1 MNNKTWLL
9 VILLGFIWGSSF
21 LFTEILLNYINPV
34 LIVFFR
40 VSLASI
46 ILIIYVFFF
55 TNLKFNFSKE
65 ILLTFF
71 TMGLLNNV
79 IPFLLIAFAQE
90 TITGGLASIL
100 NANTSFFTIFLAS
113 LFLKDEKLTN
123 YRLFGIIIG
132 IIGVVVI
139 VGFENLSEF
148 KNYNFGIVLML
159 FSCLSYSFAGIFAK
173 TKLTNIH
180 PTISATGMLS
190 MSTIILFP
198 FIIIYNGNELIN
210 INSTVLY
217 YSCMFAFICSVL
229 AYFLYF
235 KILETNGAGNLLIC
249 TIIIPPSSILLN
261 AFFINEIIK
270 IYELIGLIIITLGLI
285 ILDGRIINYIKN
297 RFI

>member
-113 LFLKDEKLTN
+113 LFLKDEKLTS
-123 YRLFGIIIG
+123 YRLLGILIG
-132 IIGVVVI
+132 IIGVAVI
-139 VGFENLSEF
+139 VGLENLSEF

>member
-65 ILLTFF
+65 ILLSFF

-123 YRLFGIIIG
+123 YRLLGIIIG

-139 VGFENLSEF
+139 VGFENLSEL

-173 TKLTNIH
+173 TKLKNIH

-217 YSCMFAFICSVL
+217 YSCMFAFICTVL

-235 KILETNGAGNLLIC
+235 KILETDGAGNLLIC

-270 IYELIGLIIITLGLI
+270 IHELIGLIIITLGLI
-285 ILDGRIINYIKN
+285 ILDGRIINYIKK

>member
-123 YRLFGIIIG
+123 YRLLGIIIG

-270 IYELIGLIIITLGLI
+270 IYELIGLMIITVGLI
-285 ILDGRIINYIKN
+285 ILDGRIINFIKN
-297 RFI
+297 KFI

>member
-46 ILIIYVFFF
+46 ILIIYVLFF
-55 TNLKFNFSKE
+55 TNLKFNLSKE

-79 IPFLLIAFAQE
+79 IPFLLIAYAQE

-123 YRLFGIIIG
+123 YRLLGIIIG

-217 YSCMFAFICSVL
+217 YSCMFAFICTVL